1 MKTWTA
7 RTKVR
12 YVTTIYTCYVQLWP
26 SQSITANKTRVTSQ
40 QQQDIQPKKPVNC
53 VRRVRVVV
61 VDWMWTYFWGKVTKT
76 GSFAHPSESFSF
88 SFLASGF
95 VWMGTHFYLFFTSF
109 HSQLREN
116 RDTTNK
122 KITTLFSGDR
132 DSWLVDLPVKKGYWV
147 LLRSCERV

>member
-26 SQSITANKTRVTSQ
+26 SQSITANKTHVTSQ

-61 VDWMWTYFWGKVTKT
+61 VDWM
-76 GSFAHPSESFSF
+76 
-88 SFLASGF
+88 
-95 VWMGTHFYLFFTSF
+95 
-109 HSQLREN
+109 
-116 RDTTNK
+116 
-122 KITTLFSGDR
+122 
-132 DSWLVDLPVKKGYWV
+132 
-147 LLRSCERV
+147 